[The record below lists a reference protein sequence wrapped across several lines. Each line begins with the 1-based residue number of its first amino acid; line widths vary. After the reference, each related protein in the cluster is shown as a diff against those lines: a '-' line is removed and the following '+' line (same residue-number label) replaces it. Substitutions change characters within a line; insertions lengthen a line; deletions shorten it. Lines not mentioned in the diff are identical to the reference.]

1 MRTSVNANLRR
12 VQQSARC
19 LLGKPC
25 VYRVSIALLI
35 VFALSGCATLDYY
48 GQAIAGQFEIW
59 QRKQPI
65 SKMLAEPRLAPALR
79 KKLELV
85 TAARQF
91 AHEKLAL
98 PANNSYH
105 DYVDL
110 GRDYVVWN
118 VFAAPQLS
126 LTPLT
131 SCYPIVGCLEYR
143 GFFAETDAMRHAA
156 QLRVQNHD
164 VFVGGVAA
172 YSTLGW
178 FDDPVLNTILHW
190 ESERIVEIIFHELA
204 HQRVYLHGD
213 TTFNESYAM
222 AVGQAGVSL
231 WLADHG
237 RSNGRYAHEEKYE
250 KAFIGLILDFRQQ
263 LAAVYGSPLTDIEKL
278 DQKLR
283 LFNSLSTEYAM
294 LKSRW
299 KGDERYD
306 DWMARDLNNAKLA
319 SISTYH
325 DHVDAFLFL
334 LEESNGDF
342 SQFHTR
348 VDRLA
353 SFDTRTRAGCLAA
366 LGRQQRTEA
375 CLDVLQ

>member
-1 MRTSVNANLRR
+1 MHTSVNANLRR
-12 VQQSARC
+12 IQQSAHC
-19 LLGKPC
+19 LLGRPN
-25 VYRVSIALLI
+25 VFRASIVLLI
-35 VFALSGCATLDYY
+35 ILALSGCATLDYY
-48 GQAIAGQFEIW
+48 GQAISGQFELW

-65 SKMLAEPRLAPALR
+65 SKMLAAANLAPDLR

-85 TAARQF
+85 SAARQF
-91 AHEKLAL
+91 AHDKLAL
-98 PANNSYH
+98 PAKNSYR

-110 GRDYVVWN
+110 ERDYVVWN

-126 LTPLT
+126 LDPLT

-143 GFFAETDAMRHAA
+143 GFFAEADALRHAA
-156 QLRVQNHD
+156 QLRAKNHD

-190 ESERIVEIIFHELA
+190 DSERIVEIIFHELA
-204 HQRVYLHGD
+204 HQRVYLRGD
-213 TTFNESYAM
+213 STFNESYAM
-222 AVGQAGVSL
+222 AVGQAGVNL
-231 WLADHG
+231 WLADRG
-237 RSNGRYAHEEKYE
+237 RSNSHYVHKENYE
-250 KAFIGLILDFRQQ
+250 KAFIALILDFRQQ
-263 LAAVYGSPLTDIEKL
+263 LATIYDSQLTDVEKL
-278 DQKLR
+278 EQKHR
-283 LFNSLSTEYAM
+283 LFNSLGTEYAA

-334 LEESNGDF
+334 
-342 SQFHTR
+342 
-348 VDRLA
+348 
-353 SFDTRTRAGCLAA
+353 
-366 LGRQQRTEA
+366 
-375 CLDVLQ
+375 